1 MKEPVP
7 AKGNAVAA
15 TRETVARPT
24 PAATDVRVVA
34 KFYRRMKPQ
43 RVFPLVVELQGT
55 AGGSGGP
62 VFIHPFIPGAHVIP
76 AEQSLDPAAAKS
88 KATFYV
94 TPHAK
99 GALRGARLDVFQ
111 QGRLVQE
118 IPLAMRTATQR
129 LTWVLALLTV
139 LVPAF
144 LLYFTVYHPLKGYKF
159 ATRAVPLEAPPAG
172 EPEKLNQPPKE
183 DGGPAKGKDGG
194 LAEAEEEAEDDPS
207 AATLVQ
213 NRGGSQKKEP
223 SDAQKPRG
231 GRGGAPPGDVVPLNY
246 RLQSVQFPQDPGEVL
261 EDQINRHVPDKITLS
276 WPESSSDAEQPA
288 EPPPEPWTI
297 SLAFTRTISSF
308 LGTAYTYACNMI
320 DMHLSFWV
328 GIGLL
333 GLTVASAV
341 THRSARGRRRGKP
354 LVLAASGIQPPH
366 R

>member
-1 MKEPVP
+1 MKDPVP
-7 AKGNAVAA
+7 AKGNVVAT
-15 TRETVARPT
+15 TRESVARPA

-55 AGGSGGP
+55 AGGSSGP
-62 VFIHPFIPGAHVIP
+62 VFIHPFIPGAHVVP
-76 AEQSLDPAAAKS
+76 AEQTLDPAASKS

-99 GALRGARLDVFQ
+99 GTLRGARLDVFH

-118 IPLAMRTATQR
+118 LPLTMRTATQR

-139 LVPAF
+139 LVPAL

-159 ATRAVPLEAPPAG
+159 ATRAVPLEAAPAAG

-183 DGGPAKGKDGG
+183 DDGPAKGKDGD
-194 LAEAEEEAEDDPS
+194 LAEAEEEAEDDLS
-207 AATLVQ
+207 ARLLVQ
-213 NRGGSQKKEP
+213 NRGGAGKKEP
-223 SDAQKPRG
+223 SGAQKPSG
-231 GRGGAPPGDVVPLNY
+231 GRGGAPGDAAPLNY

-261 EDQINRHVPDKITLS
+261 EEQINRHVPDKITLS
-276 WPESSSDAEQPA
+276 RPELSSNA
-288 EPPPEPWTI
+288 EPPADPAPEPWTI
-297 SLAFTRTISSF
+297 SLAFTRAVSSF

-333 GLTVASAV
+333 AV
-341 THRSARGRRRGKP
+341 TVGSAITHMPARGRRRGKP
-354 LVLAASGIQPPH
+354 LVLAASGLQPPH